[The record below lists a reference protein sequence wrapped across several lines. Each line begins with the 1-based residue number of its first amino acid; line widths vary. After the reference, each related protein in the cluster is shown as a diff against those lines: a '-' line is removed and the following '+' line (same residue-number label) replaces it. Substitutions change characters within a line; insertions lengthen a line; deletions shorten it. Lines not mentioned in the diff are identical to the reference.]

1 MSLAKEINEKLDEIN
16 FFTTEMQKMEDEIK
30 GDASFKNVMT
40 GETTNKKGA
49 IKVVQA
55 MIDQIKEDINLL
67 SNNGKN
73 VNDIFTN
80 KFYINDHMQDKQIV
94 EEINS

>member
-1 MSLAKEINEKLDEIN
+1 M
-16 FFTTEMQKMEDEIK
+16 
-30 GDASFKNVMT
+30 
-40 GETTNKKGA
+40 TNKKGA

-80 KFYINDHMQDKQIV
+80 KFYINDYMQDRQIV

>member
-1 MSLAKEINEKLDEIN
+1 MRFLFLIIL
-16 FFTTEMQKMEDEIK
+16 
-30 GDASFKNVMT
+30 
-40 GETTNKKGA
+40 
-49 IKVVQA
+49 
-55 MIDQIKEDINLL
+55 INLNFSNLIHSQSKVEWIELDNNTKL